1 MSVRVAVHTTRRREK
16 FDEIVKIIQ
25 EELARPEEVEF
36 IHTPYPSD
44 VLGVAGKIDVLV
56 CYTIPREAF
65 HHADRLSWIHIGT
78 AGIDHTI
85 FPELMKSDVL
95 ITNASGIHA
104 RPASEFVMAQIL
116 YFAKKFDEFR
126 KFKKTQQWSQWE
138 LAAKISLLSRK
149 TIGIIGIGSIGSQ
162 IAKKAK
168 AFDMRVIAT
177 KNTIHPEDQF
187 ADVDKLLPKQKL
199 SELLRESD
207 YVVLSVPLTSQ
218 TEKMINTRS
227 FAQMKSSA
235 YLINIS
241 RGKVV
246 DEKALI
252 RALSTNAIAGA
263 ALDVFEHEPLPKN
276 SPLYQLP
283 NVLISPHVSGNF
295 PDYVEWA
302 SRDFGENLN
311 RFLTG
316 KRLRNIIDK
325 ESGY

>member
-1 MSVRVAVHTTRRREK
+1 MSVRVAIHTTRRREK
-16 FDEIVKIIQ
+16 FNQVVKIIQ

-36 IHTPYPSD
+36 LHTPYPSD
-44 VLGVAGKIDVLV
+44 VLSVAGDIDVLV
-56 CYTIPREAF
+56 CYTVPREAF
-65 HHADRLSWIHIGT
+65 HEANRLSWIHIGT
-78 AGIDHTI
+78 AGIDHTV

-104 RPASEFVMAQIL
+104 GPASEFVMAQML

-149 TIGIIGIGSIGSQ
+149 TIGIIGIGSIGQQ

-207 YVVLSVPLTSQ
+207 YVVLTVPLTHQ

-241 RGKVV
+241 RGKVI

-252 RALSTNAIAGA
+252 RALRTNAIAGA
-263 ALDVFEHEPLPKN
+263 ALDVFEREPLPKD

-295 PDYVEWA
+295 PEYVTWA

-316 KRLRNIIDK
+316 RRLRNIIDK